1 MANNTRAKSVDLGV
15 MQDNLI
21 AARRQLGIDERALE
35 KAHMSYDTSKANYA
49 QAVQALKDATRV
61 VLD

>member
-1 MANNTRAKSVDLGV
+1 MAVNNRSKSVDLGAI
-15 MQDNLI
+15 QDHLV

-35 KAHMSYDTSKANYA
+35 KAHIAYDASKANYA
-49 QAVQALKDATRV
+49 QAVQTLKDATRV